1 MDDTAVIE
9 DATVLLVLEQS
20 GDSLSLVCEA
30 LAAHQVAENFEQQET
45 ILWVLSPAWKS
56 GAVDIPAL
64 LHSVAAG
71 GSESAR
77 RGVMIARE
85 WLRISASLRDRGA
98 VEQVARSRNEQA
110 QIPSQRGTPA
120 RV

>member
-1 MDDTAVIE
+1 MWNDTAVIE

-30 LAAHQVAENFEQQET
+30 LAAHEAAENFEQQET

-56 GAVDIPAL
+56 GAVDVPSL
-64 LHSVAAG
+64 LRDVAAG

-77 RGVMIARE
+77 RGVTIARE
-85 WLRISASLRDRGA
+85 WLRISQQL
-98 VEQVARSRNEQA
+98 
-110 QIPSQRGTPA
+110 P
-120 RV
+120 